1 MDKIKILSITKQLNG
16 LSFLEWYKIKV
27 VIDDLFNKKKREL
40 EQELKLS
47 DVDIQTIHEQF
58 E

>member
-1 MDKIKILSITKQLNG
+1 MDKLKVLSTIEQLNG
-16 LSFLEWYKIKV
+16 LSFLEWYKIKFV
-27 VIDDLFNKKKREL
+27 VDDLFNKKKREF

-47 DVDIQTIHEQF
+47 DMDIQTIHEQF